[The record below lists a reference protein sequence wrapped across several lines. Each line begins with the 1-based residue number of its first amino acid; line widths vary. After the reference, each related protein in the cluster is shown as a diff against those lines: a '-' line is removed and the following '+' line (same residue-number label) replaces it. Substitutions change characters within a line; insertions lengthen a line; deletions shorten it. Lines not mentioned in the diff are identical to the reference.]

1 MSLFR
6 VTAQVSVRMRIS
18 VGAPD
23 LRRVGLALPGRV
35 NVIEFR

>member
-6 VTAQVSVRMRIS
+6 VTAQVTVRARVSVD
-18 VGAPD
+18 VPD